1 MSMGNQNNGLADFGR
16 LLELVAS
23 QNTGMLPSVS
33 TLPVGISGATLGNVF
48 NPETLLATGMFS
60 PAAFQQAVD
69 STYNQM
75 LADYQSQVARTMQ
88 VPFEAT
94 FESLS
99 FNRDPA
105 YAAGTEIGELMRDAI
120 AGISSGTV
128 TADQAIQQI
137 NAGISSGVV
146 PAEVASSIGK
156 IGEDLK
162 NFQDKE
168 LPAYQKAVQKFEY
181 DSAQAMANL
190 GIAEPTRQDARLKFY
205 SSIGMP
211 QLALLPDPTEQYQI
225 DEYFFSDP
233 AQVKKLQGQVSA
245 GEEKLASET
254 ARLAPQ
260 LAQEQGFIGRTK
272 RLGNVMSSAA
282 KAAEKAKQKYIS
294 ENMPKDTRDFI
305 GKALDFAGGSPI
317 IGGLFGGNQRQQDI
331 NAVEKQAQNI
341 YDQVFAQKFSERAAK
356 PYITQGG
363 KTAAQLSP
371 AAKEAQKQKLIGE
384 AQLRML
390 AAYNK
395 PKIAQAQSQLAA
407 AGLTPWQQAMNQ
419 LMMNAQSMSTKLNK

>member
-16 LLELVAS
+16 MLELVAA
-23 QNTGMLPSVS
+23 QNTSMLPQLS
-33 TLPVGISGATLGNVF
+33 TLPVGISGTTLGNVF

-120 AGISSGTV
+120 NGISSGTV
-128 TADQAIQQI
+128 TADQALQQI

-146 PAEVASSIGK
+146 PAEVANSIGK

-211 QLALLPDPTEQYQI
+211 QLALLPDPTEQYEFSVEDFTNKSVMDKLRGQQEKAI
-225 DEYFFSDP
+225 DTISNFAGTATSP
-233 AQVKKLQGQVSA
+233 MAQNWQGRA
-245 GEEKLASET
+245 NMDI
-254 ARLAPQ
+254 AR
-260 LAQEQGFIGRTK
+260 
-272 RLGNVMSSAA
+272 S
-282 KAAEKAKQKYIS
+282 AAEKAKQDYLAGAT
-294 ENMPKDTRDFI
+294 KDTRNAL
-305 GKALDFAGGSPI
+305 GKVADWVGGAPI
-317 IGGLFGGNQRQQDI
+317 VGGLFGGNQRQKDI
-331 NAVEKQAQNI
+331 NEANKKAQEI
-341 YDQVFAQKFSERAAK
+341 YSNVYQSKFKELQSQVPNLNKYGKEIENAARTSRFVDK
-356 PYITQGG
+356 LI
-363 KTAAQLSP
+363 
-371 AAKEAQKQKLIGE
+371 AKELEIAEPKRQK
-384 AQLRML
+384 
-390 AAYNK
+390 
-395 PKIAQAQSQLAA
+395 AQAAAAA

-419 LMMNAQSMSTKLNK
+419 LLKNAQAMSTKLSK